1 MECVLEPTKTPE
13 VDITSHVHFTSAE
26 ATCYWLR
33 NPDAAKAIT
42 DQKMALT
49 PKVASYMYNYGVSI
63 GKEQDYSC
71 PEKKEPGDTTVVVDP
86 KDQTEIVVEEP
97 KKPDE

>member
-1 MECVLEPTKTPE
+1 
-13 VDITSHVHFTSAE
+13 
-26 ATCYWLR
+26 
-33 NPDAAKAIT
+33 
-42 DQKMALT
+42 MALT

-71 PEKKEPGDTTVVVDP
+71 PEEKEPVDTTVVVDP

-97 KKPDE
+97 KKPNEQPKDSTVVVIDTKQKDLTPLDGDDWYK